1 MKKLFLFAL
10 FLSFTIIILIIVFPK
25 QKPTSSILNNNQ
37 NTMTTPKIIRQPAV
51 AGQFYP
57 TDKKELSSMIER
69 LLANATT
76 TITGKPQIFIVPHAG
91 YVFSGET
98 AAYAFKTVADIS
110 YDTVIVL
117 GGSHNYP
124 IDGLILYNG
133 DAVSTP
139 LGEVSVDKKLT
150 EELIATNQNISA
162 DNKIHE
168 PEHSLEVQLPFLQ
181 KTLVPG
187 WQSILGLI
195 NSDDNETLASI
206 ADSIEKVISGK
217 NVLLIISSD
226 LSHYPSYANALYSD
240 TKIIDSILTK
250 DINNFDQTF
259 SAIIAEGRPNLDT
272 CACGSSAIKV
282 GMIIAN
288 ELNLTGNKLHYSNSG
303 DTPDYGDKSR
313 VVGYGAVVFTNNKS
327 NYMNNNNLNPDE
339 QAAALSLARNT
350 LELAFNLTTDK
361 NEDYKQYPVFSE
373 KRGIFVT
380 LRKNEELRGC
390 IGLIE
395 PIKEL
400 SAAIIEM
407 TEAAAFEDPRF
418 LSLEKNELKD
428 ITIEVSVLTPPQKIS
443 GPKTEIELGRHGVIV
458 KKGSRSGVFLPQVAT
473 ETGWDLNT
481 FMAHLCADK
490 AGLPANCW
498 LDGSADIYTFEAQVF
513 EEK

>member
-1 MKKLFLFAL
+1 MKKSLFTLAIFILLTVIAL
-10 FLSFTIIILIIVFPK
+10 ISIFPK
-25 QKPTSSILNNNQ
+25 QSLNNNLNDMT
-37 NTMTTPKIIRQPAV
+37 NTTKIIRQPAV

-57 TDKKELSSMIER
+57 TDKKELAAM
-69 LLANATT
+69 LDQFLAKATT
-76 TITGKPQIFIVPHAG
+76 TPIAGEPQILIVPHAG
-91 YVFSGET
+91 YVFSGGT
-98 AAYAFKTVADIS
+98 AAYAFKTVTDIS

-150 EELIATNQNISA
+150 DELIAADQNISA

-168 PEHSLEVQLPFLQ
+168 PEHSLEVQIPFLQ
-181 KTLVPG
+181 KTLRPD
-187 WQSILGLI
+187 WQVILGLI
-195 NSDDNETLASI
+195 NSDDNKTLASI
-206 ADSIEKVISGK
+206 ADSIEKVISDK
-217 NVLLIISSD
+217 NVLLVISSD
-226 LSHYPSYANALYSD
+226 LSHYPGYNDAVDSD
-240 TKIIDSILTK
+240 TKIINSILTK

-259 SAIIAEGRPNLDT
+259 DSIVSENLPNLDT

-400 SAAIIEM
+400 GAAIIEM

-473 ETGWDLNT
+473 KTGWDLNT

-490 AGLPANCW
+490 SGLPANCW